1 MSGLSKPRL
10 KEIETLL
17 SEREKALQAEVRAAH
32 EAQASRPSAQG
43 PQVDDDVAQGE
54 QRFRHG
60 IEHAELQRDQEELRD
75 IDTARERIA
84 AGTYGHCIDCGT
96 DIAFERLKAQ
106 PTATR
111 CVACQTRYEKT
122 HDAAPRYTT

>member
-1 MSGLSKPRL
+1 MSALTKPRL
-10 KEIETLL
+10 KEIESLL
-17 SEREKALQAEVRAAH
+17 SQREKVLQAEVRDAH
-32 EAQASRPSAQG
+32 EAEAARPSAQG
-43 PQVDDDVAQGE
+43 PQVDDEVAQGE

-75 IDTARERIA
+75 IDAARERIA
-84 AGTYGHCIDCGT
+84 AGRYGQCIDCGA

-106 PTATR
+106 PTAAR

-122 HDAAPRYTT
+122 HDAAPRYMT

>member
-1 MSGLSKPRL
+1 MSGLSKSRL

-17 SEREKALQAEVRAAH
+17 NEREKTLQAEVRAAH
-32 EAQASRPSAQG
+32 EEEAARPSAQG

-84 AGTYGHCIDCGT
+84 AGSYGQCIDCGT

-111 CVACQTRYEKT
+111 CVACQTLYEKT
-122 HDAAPRYTT
+122 HDPAPRYTT